1 MSLPS
6 SSPISVVDRGQP
18 IRVLLTGATGFVGRH
33 LYPAL
38 ASAGISVTCASR
50 SPERARR
57 RFPDRTWV
65 YLDMDD
71 PGSIDTAMR
80 GCTAAYYLIHR
91 IAHHPGDRAT
101 YPARERRGASA
112 FARAAG
118 RAGLQRIV
126 YLGGVAPRQRPSRHL
141 RARLDTGAILR
152 AGPVAT
158 VELRAAM
165 IIGAGSESWRIVRDL
180 AARLPAMVLPRWLRN
195 HSWPVA
201 IDDVVAALV
210 ASLYLER
217 DGWFDA
223 PGPERLSH
231 IELLRRAAMALR
243 HRRPLSVSVP
253 VLTPRLSSY
262 WIGLIS
268 DVDLAMAR
276 ELVEGLQSDLDP
288 GGERI
293 WAHLPGHQR
302 LSVDE
307 AMRRALA
314 AEAAVTPP
322 PRAWHDAAARQDAS
336 P

>member
-1 MSLPS
+1 MGISPHGTKFAEGNPMSS
-6 SSPISVVDRGQP
+6 FGREHS
-18 IRVLLTGATGFVGRH
+18 IRVLLTGATGFVGSH

-38 ASAGISVTCASR
+38 VASGCQVTCASR
-50 SPERARR
+50 SPENARK

-65 YLDMDD
+65 YMDMDD
-71 PGSIDTAMR
+71 PSSIAGAMK
-80 GCTAAYYLIHR
+80 GCEAAYYLVHR
-91 IAHHPGDRAT
+91 MARGPGSRGG

-118 RAGLQRIV
+118 QVGLQRIV

-141 RARLDTGAILR
+141 RARLHTGAILR
-152 AGPVAT
+152 AGPVDT

-180 AARLPAMVLPRWLRN
+180 AARLPAMLLPRWLRN

-201 IDDVVAALV
+201 IDDVVAALI
-210 ASLYLER
+210 ASLSIER
-217 DGWFDA
+217 GGWFDA

-231 IELLRRAAMALR
+231 IELLRRAAMVLR
-243 HRRPLSVSVP
+243 RRRPLSLLVP

-262 WIGLIS
+262 WIGLVS
-268 DVDLAMAR
+268 DVDLAMAQ

-288 GGERI
+288 SSEHI
-293 WAHLPGHQR
+293 WAHLPGHQP

-314 AEAAVTPP
+314 EET
-322 PRAWHDAAARQDAS
+322 AAARPAHS
-336 P
+336 GRSR